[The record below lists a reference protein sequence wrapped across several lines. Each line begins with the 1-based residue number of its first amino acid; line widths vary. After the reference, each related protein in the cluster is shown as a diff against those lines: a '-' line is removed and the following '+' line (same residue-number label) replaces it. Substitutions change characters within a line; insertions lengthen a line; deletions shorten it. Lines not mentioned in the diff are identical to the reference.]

1 MMKMTT
7 RRMKMKCD
15 IVILSKSNNLLEKC
29 LSALSMHTSLSSV
42 GKVVIGWTGNESKL
56 DLEMV
61 GRTCTLPV

>member
-1 MMKMTT
+1 MILMP

-42 GKVVIGWTGNESKL
+42 GKVVIGWTGNESEL
-56 DLEMV
+56 DLNMV